1 MNDTAIL
8 GLKRL
13 RAGSAVDEL
22 ARLVVQEATATP
34 LREVA
39 SPRWIASQIA
49 TALEAA
55 TAPSATQWVS
65 NRIDAE
71 RGRWSEDD
79 RKLSSLMPDEVDE
92 PLRQLLLRNWSA
104 NEQLTHRLV
113 DQPAIRDLLK
123 HILTDGITRFRK
135 RITNVDDKLGGLG
148 RRAASRSKGLLGGFG
163 RVSGMA
169 EDLMGAVREEVGHSM
184 DGRVGDFV
192 RSALSDQVRS
202 VARYL
207 ADPEHAESFANLRVS
222 ILDVLLDTPISELVG
237 EADKLG
243 PEEILE
249 VVRGAVSAAI
259 QADDF
264 VERTETRV
272 AAMMNEVGDGTLGAW
287 LEEVGLL
294 DVWTETTAQVVADRL
309 HAVVKTPAFEEWWA
323 ALHAPESSST

>member
-1 MNDTAIL
+1 MNNTAKL

-13 RAGSAVDEL
+13 RAGLAVDEL
-22 ARLVVQEATATP
+22 ALLVVQEATATP

-55 TAPSATQWVS
+55 TAPSATEWLS
-65 NRIDAE
+65 HRIDAE
-71 RGRWSEDD
+71 RGRWSDD
-79 RKLSSLMPDEVDE
+79 ERKLSSMMPEEVDE

-113 DQPAIRDLLK
+113 DQPAIRDLLR
-123 HILTDGITRFRK
+123 HILTDGINRFRK

-148 RRAASRSKGLLGGFG
+148 RRAASRGKGLLGGFG

-169 EDLMGAVREEVGHSM
+169 EDIMGAVREEVGHGM

-192 RSALSDQVRS
+192 RGALSEQVRS

-243 PEEILE
+243 PKEILE
-249 VVRGAVSAAI
+249 LVRGAVSAAI
-259 QADDF
+259 QTNDF
-264 VERTETRV
+264 VDRTETRV
-272 AAMMNEVGDGTLGAW
+272 AALMDEVGDGTLGAW

-309 HAVVKTPAFEEWWA
+309 HAVVKTPAFEDWWT
-323 ALHAPESSST
+323 ALHAPE